1 MGFNFENSVGF
12 HINKTASLMRISLL
26 RAFQEQYPEITVD
39 YWVILNRLWKQ
50 DGTIQI
56 ELARLTAKDNAS
68 MTRMLDGMQR
78 KGLLKRQPDKND
90 RRAFRIFLT
99 KKGKELEIPLK
110 KIAAENQAKALKNI
124 PDTDVEN
131 LKKTLKTI
139 CDNY

>member
-1 MGFNFENSVGF
+1 MEFNFENSVGF
-12 HINKTASLMRISLL
+12 YINRTASLMRIGLL

-39 YWVILNRLWKQ
+39 YWVILNRLWKK
-50 DGTIQI
+50 DGMIQI

-78 KGLLKRQPDKND
+78 KRMLSRQPDEND

-99 KKGKELEIPLK
+99 QKGKELEAPLK
-110 KIAAENQAKALKNI
+110 KIAAENQAKALKNLSETEI
-124 PDTDVEN
+124 EN
-131 LKKTLKTI
+131 LIKTLNKI